1 MWSLYRR
8 NPSAFWHSI
17 ALHLVLVALLL
28 LGPKWLAPPRTTDA
42 GRQVVQARLVDEA
55 ELARWQASTTEDT
68 EVPPDEV
75 TERRAATEEEGARL
89 RAEARAA
96 AEAQRQAE
104 EAARRRADAAEAQRR
119 AEEAAERQAEAERQA
134 AAEEA
139 VRRQAEARAAAEA
152 QRRAE
157 EAAERRAEAERQ
169 AAAEE
174 AARRQA
180 EARAAAEAQRRAE
193 EESRRVAEQARD
205 EEAFQQALAEEL
217 ASMPGRA
224 EENVSGS
231 RRAQDSSPYVSA
243 IQAHV
248 HRVWVR
254 PPDTGDESLACLVS
268 VRLIEGGEVVAGS
281 VRVKESSGNAAF
293 DRSAVAAIYKASP
306 LPVPTGPDFA
316 SFRNFNFLFTPR

>member
-28 LGPKWLAPPRTTDA
+28 LGPRWLAPPRTTDA
-42 GRQVVQARLVDEA
+42 GLQVVRARLVDDA
-55 ELARWQASTTEDT
+55 ELARWQASTTEDM

-75 TERRAATEEEGARL
+75 TERPAAAEEQGARL
-89 RAEARAA
+89 QAESGAA

-104 EAARRRADAAEAQRR
+104 EAARR
-119 AEEAAERQAEAERQA
+119 QAEAERQA
-134 AAEEA
+134 AE
-139 VRRQAEARAAAEA
+139 
-152 QRRAE
+152 
-157 EAAERRAEAERQ
+157 
-169 AAAEE
+169 EE

-231 RRAQDSSPYVSA
+231 RRALHPSPYVSA

-281 VRVKESSGNAAF
+281 VRVEESSGNAAF
-293 DRSAVAAIYKASP
+293 DRSAVAAIYNASP

-316 SFRNFNFLFTPR
+316 PFRNFNFLFTPR

>member
-28 LGPKWLAPPRTTDA
+28 LGPRWLAPPRTTDA
-42 GRQVVQARLVDEA
+42 GLQVVRARLVDDA
-55 ELARWQASTTEDT
+55 ELARWQASTTEDM

-75 TERRAATEEEGARL
+75 TERPAAAEEQGARL
-89 RAEARAA
+89 QAESGAAAEAQRQAEEAARRQAEAERQVAAEEAARRQAEARAA

-104 EAARRRADAAEAQRR
+104 EAA
-119 AEEAAERQAEAERQA
+119 ERQAEAERQA
-134 AAEEA
+134 AE
-139 VRRQAEARAAAEA
+139 
-152 QRRAE
+152 
-157 EAAERRAEAERQ
+157 
-169 AAAEE
+169 EE

-231 RRAQDSSPYVSA
+231 RRALHPSPYVSA

-281 VRVKESSGNAAF
+281 VRVEESSGNAAF
-293 DRSAVAAIYKASP
+293 DRSAVAAIYNASP

-316 SFRNFNFLFTPR
+316 PFRNFNFLFTPR